1 MFGIFKKKD
10 PEGPSY
16 EHLILAR
23 LNARVQPI
31 DRGDYFEDPLN
42 EVLNS
47 KGIGEVTGGGTQL
60 ADEPDGIE
68 FVDVEIYA
76 KETSDE
82 VKSTVISALES
93 FGAPKGSRLVIDGQ
107 EDTPFGKLEGMGL
120 FLNGTDLPDEDYA
133 NSDVNETIAK
143 MNELLQGKGEFR
155 GHWEGSRE
163 TALYF
168 YGNSYD
174 AMVSSVQG
182 YLDSEPSCEK
192 TRVVQIA

>member
-1 MFGIFKKKD
+1 MFSIFKKKE
-10 PEGPSY
+10 PEGPAF
-16 EHLILAR
+16 EQLIVAR

-31 DRGDYFEDPLN
+31 DRGDYFEDPLD
-42 EVLNS
+42 EVLKS
-47 KGIGEVTGGGTQL
+47 KGIGEVTGGGTQM

-76 KETSDE
+76 KDSSDE
-82 VKSTVISALES
+82 VKTTVVSALEG
-93 FGAPKGSRLVIDGQ
+93 FGAPKGSKLLIDGQ
-107 EDTPFGKLEGMGL
+107 DDTPFGKLEGMGL
-120 FLNGTDLPDEDYA
+120 FLNGTDLPDEVYA

-143 MNELLQGKGEFR
+143 LGELLDDNGEFR

-168 YGNSYD
+168 YGASYD
-174 AMVSSVQG
+174 AMVSCVQG
-182 YLDSEPSCEK
+182 YLDEEPSCEK

>member
-1 MFGIFKKKD
+1 MFSIFKKKE
-10 PEGPSY
+10 PEGPAF

-31 DRGDYFEDPLN
+31 DRGDYFEDPLD
-42 EVLNS
+42 EVLKS

-76 KETSDE
+76 KDASDE
-82 VKSTVISALES
+82 VKSTVISALEG

-107 EDTPFGKLEGMGL
+107 DDTPFGKLEGMGL
-120 FLNGTDLPDEDYA
+120 FLNGTDLPDEVYA
-133 NSDVNETIAK
+133 NSDVNETITK
-143 MNELLQGKGEFR
+143 LGELLDGEGEFR

-168 YGNSYD
+168 YGTSYD
-174 AMVSSVQG
+174 AMVSCVQG
-182 YLDSEPSCEK
+182 YLDEEPSCDK